1 MIRLEY
7 LGKKSGFILSLPFLS
22 QKYVVE
28 GPNTTVDMTDQDA
41 TNMMAVNPRMF
52 RIVGVSREG
61 LTPPGNIGAEKPFAP
76 PAAAAT
82 PPAAN
87 VPDGT
92 GAPAA
97 ASAEEAQTP
106 AQAAREMLNEDDG
119 GPKDQLG
126 GDGIEGPD
134 PVPPVTPPP
143 PASGDPAAPPA
154 ADSKPAVEPVTM
166 GALMGFK
173 EPQLRAYAKDLYGY
187 EFGPD
192 DKRMGM
198 IKKIKELEQ
207 ARQLAAG

>member
-1 MIRLEY
+1 MIKLQY
-7 LGKKSGFILSLPFLS
+7 LGKKSGFTLSLPFLS

-28 GPNTTVDMTDQDA
+28 GPGTTVDMTDQDA

-61 LTPPGNIGAEKPFAP
+61 LTPSGGNLSVEKPFAP
-76 PAAAAT
+76 PAQAAA
-82 PPAAN
+82 PPTVN
-87 VPDGT
+87 VSDGT
-92 GAPAA
+92 GSPAPA
-97 ASAEEAQTP
+97 SPEDPQTP
-106 AQAAREMLNEDDG
+106 EQAAMEMLKDEE

-126 GDGIEGPD
+126 GDGVEGTD
-134 PVPPVTPPP
+134 PLP

-154 ADSKPAVEPVTM
+154 ADSNPAVEPVTM

-173 EPQLRAYAKDLYGY
+173 EPQLRAYAKDLYGH
-187 EFGPD
+187 EFGPE

>member
-7 LGKKSGFILSLPFLS
+7 LGKKSAFILSLPFLS

-28 GPNTTVDMTDQDA
+28 GPSTTVDMTDQDA

-61 LTPPGNIGAEKPFAP
+61 LTPTGNLSSEKPFTP
-76 PAAAAT
+76 PVQAAAAS
-82 PPAAN
+82 AAN
-87 VPDGT
+87 VPDGA
-92 GAPAA
+92 GAPALP
-97 ASAEEAQTP
+97 EDPQTP
-106 AQAAREMLNEDDG
+106 EQAAREMLKDEE

-126 GDGIEGPD
+126 GDGIEGTD
-134 PVPPVTPPP
+134 PVP

-154 ADSKPAVEPVTM
+154 ADSKPTVEPVTM

-173 EPQLRAYAKDLYGY
+173 EPQLRAYAKDLYGH
-187 EFGPD
+187 EFGLE

>member
-1 MIRLEY
+1 MIKLQY
-7 LGKKSGFILSLPFLS
+7 LGKKSGFTLSLPFLS
-22 QKYVVE
+22 RKYVVE
-28 GPNTTVDMTDQDA
+28 GPDTTIDMTDQDA

-61 LTPPGNIGAEKPFAP
+61 LTPPGNISAEKAFAP
-76 PAAAAT
+76 PAQAAT

-92 GAPAA
+92 GDP
-97 ASAEEAQTP
+97 EGTQTP
-106 AQAAREMLNEDDG
+106 AQAAMEMLKDED

-126 GDGIEGPD
+126 GDGVEGTD
-134 PVPPVTPPP
+134 PVPPMTPPES
-143 PASGDPAAPPA
+143 ASGDPAAPPA
-154 ADSKPAVEPVTM
+154 ADSKPTVEPVSM

-187 EFGPD
+187 EFGPE